1 MSGQLIIL
9 VCTRVVVGQSTSQSW
24 IPNLNLRLATSYYHD
39 GCVAII
45 NGIKLY
51 EVIIWFMYN
60 NNNKI

>member
-9 VCTRVVVGQSTSQSW
+9 ACTRVVVGQSALQSW
-24 IPNLNLRLATSYYHD
+24 IPNLKLRFATGYYHD

-51 EVIIWFMYN
+51 EVILVQSI
-60 NNNKI
+60 